1 MIDLNLPKAD
11 FKIKIIESKKYVFD
25 NLRRK
30 YVKLTP
36 EEHVRQSFVSYLTG
50 SLGYP
55 AGLMGNEVSLTFNGM
70 KFRCDTVLYDS
81 FARPFMIIE
90 YKAPDVTIDSE
101 VLKQAYL
108 YNRVLRVK
116 YLVLSN
122 GMAHYC
128 FKIDYEANKIE
139 NMGCI
144 PAYIELEK

>member
-1 MIDLNLPKAD
+1 
-11 FKIKIIESKKYVFD
+11 
-25 NLRRK
+25 
-30 YVKLTP
+30 
-36 EEHVRQSFVSYLTG
+36 
-50 SLGYP
+50 
-55 AGLMGNEVSLTFNGM
+55 M

-122 GMAHYC
+122 GMVHYC
-128 FKIDYEANKIE
+128 FKIDYAANKIE

-144 PAYIELEK
+144 PAYMDLER